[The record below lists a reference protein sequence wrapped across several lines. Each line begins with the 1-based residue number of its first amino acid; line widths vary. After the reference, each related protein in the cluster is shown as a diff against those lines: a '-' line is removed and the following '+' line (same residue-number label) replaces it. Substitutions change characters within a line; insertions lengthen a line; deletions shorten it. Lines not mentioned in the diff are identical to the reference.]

1 MLYRSQHK
9 RTKYPI
15 SHPFTH
21 SFRRWGEGSKIFR
34 SPQNG
39 LNHDLPSKS
48 KFKAA
53 FSHRAAAGARHCA
66 GSAQQR
72 RRTDLRRRCTPSNCA
87 VGQPAAYR
95 PAPSKAGRP
104 RHNIRQRS
112 ARSGPARA
120 ADADG
125 GSADPQHPDRREQR
139 PDQKC
144 GIL

>member
-39 LNHDLPSKS
+39 LNHDLPLNS

-53 FSHRAAAGARHCA
+53 FSHRAAACARPLCRGCAAAAPGRSEEALHPEQLRSGAA
-66 GSAQQR
+66 GGVQTGPQQGRPAATQHPPEVGPVRSGACR
-72 RRTDLRRRCTPSNCA
+72 RR
-87 VGQPAAYR
+87 
-95 PAPSKAGRP
+95 
-104 RHNIRQRS
+104 
-112 ARSGPARA
+112 
-120 ADADG
+120 
-125 GSADPQHPDRREQR
+125 
-139 PDQKC
+139 
-144 GIL
+144 